1 MSNRRRLPPSGRFLL
16 ATLTLALLVIGLHSK
31 IGRLP
36 PLGPL
41 LDPVH
46 GVWGVARAAVPPKE
60 ATIQIPGLEGQVDV
74 LVDSRGVP
82 HVFATTETDAY
93 RAQGYLVAR
102 DRLFQLDLQTRATAG
117 RLTEWVGAV
126 ALSADRT
133 MRALGLA
140 EHADRDFAS
149 LDSLGPEARA
159 LRAYADGV
167 NAWIDGL
174 RPGDLPLEYRLLDV
188 RPDRWRPE
196 HTFYLLQ
203 RMNWTLSFGQ
213 HTLNRQRV
221 AAQVGAAAADVLV
234 SARSPIQEPIQPNGQ
249 NRPRFDFGPIPPPE
263 PSGQPT
269 TAPTARAGVPL
280 DAVLGSNNWAV
291 APGRTARGYA
301 ILAGD
306 PHLEL
311 TLPSIWY
318 EIHLVVPGSLNVY
331 GATIP
336 GAPGVVIGFN
346 RDVAWSF
353 TNTEADVMDYY
364 RETVDD
370 SVHPTATRLDNAWHP
385 VTTRVEEYRDP
396 GERMLAV
403 DTFFTAR
410 RGPLNRIADAWLSM
424 RWTALE
430 PSRTMRALHDGARAQ
445 TIDQWLAAME
455 QFDVPPQNLLGADR
469 SGSIAIRSTGKFPLR
484 PGNVGG
490 RIMDGSTSRSD
501 WTGFW
506 PVERMPTG
514 RDPAQGYLASA
525 NHQPLDPAVDSTY
538 LGADWSEP
546 WRALR
551 INQLLRDG
559 TTWTPEAIA
568 RLQTDPGSARA
579 DFFVPFFLAAA
590 DRLNPDGGDREL
602 GNAARMLS
610 EWDRRYS
617 RQSEQAI
624 LFELA
629 MDELASRAWDELD
642 AEGGQRIFT
651 PSSTALAELLADSSS
666 VWWDDR
672 RTPARETRDSILGQS
687 LRAAF
692 NKATERYGEPDAG
705 GWRWDRVRTMRI
717 HHLLRIPALS
727 ALAVPTAGGT
737 ATLSPMTAS
746 GTHGASWRMVVEM
759 GPEVR
764 AWTTYPGGQSANPA
778 STFYDDR
785 IPQWSAG
792 EVEAVLLPLAPD
804 SLNPDSVVARLAMTR
819 GR

>member
-1 MSNRRRLPPSGRFLL
+1 
-16 ATLTLALLVIGLHSK
+16 
-31 IGRLP
+31 
-36 PLGPL
+36 
-41 LDPVH
+41 
-46 GVWGVARAAVPPKE
+46 
-60 ATIQIPGLEGQVDV
+60 
-74 LVDSRGVP
+74 
-82 HVFATTETDAY
+82 
-93 RAQGYLVAR
+93 
-102 DRLFQLDLQTRATAG
+102 
-117 RLTEWVGAV
+117 
-126 ALSADRT
+126 
-133 MRALGLA
+133 
-140 EHADRDFAS
+140 
-149 LDSLGPEARA
+149 
-159 LRAYADGV
+159 
-167 NAWIDGL
+167 
-174 RPGDLPLEYRLLDV
+174 
-188 RPDRWRPE
+188 
-196 HTFYLLQ
+196 
-203 RMNWTLSFGQ
+203 MNWTLSFGQ
-213 HTLNRQRV
+213 LSLNKQRV
-221 AAQVGAAAADVLV
+221 AAHVGVAAANALL
-234 SARSPIQEPIQPNGQ
+234 SAHSPIQQPIQPNGQ

-263 PSGQPT
+263 LPDQSS
-269 TAPTARAGVPL
+269 TAPAAQAGTPR
-280 DAVLGSNNWAV
+280 DAALGSNNWAV
-291 APGRTARGYA
+291 APNRTARGYA

-318 EIHLVVPGSLNVY
+318 EIHLVVPGTLNVY

-364 RETVDD
+364 REAVDD
-370 SVHPTATRLDNAWHP
+370 SVRPSATLLDDEWQP

-396 GERMLAV
+396 RGQVLVA
-403 DTFFTAR
+403 DTFFTSR
-410 RGPLNRIADAWLSM
+410 RGPLRRIAGDWLSM

-445 TIDQWLAAME
+445 TIDQWLTAME

-506 PVERMPTG
+506 PVERMPAAQ
-514 RDPAQGYLASA
+514 DPAQGFIASA
-525 NHQPLDPAVDSTY
+525 NQQPIDPAVDSTY
-538 LGADWSEP
+538 LGADWREP

-551 INQLLRDG
+551 INQLLREQ
-559 TTWTPEAIA
+559 TAWTPEAMA

-602 GNAARMLS
+602 HNAARMLS

-617 RQSEQAI
+617 RENQQAI

-642 AEGGQRIFT
+642 TEAGRRVYH
-651 PSSTALAELLADSSS
+651 PSSTVLAELLADSMS

-672 RTPARETRDSILGQS
+672 TTPVQETRDSILVQS
-687 LRAAF
+687 LEAAF
-692 NKATERYGEPDAG
+692 SRATERYGEPESG
-705 GWRWDRVRTMRI
+705 GWRWDRVRTMQI

-727 ALAVPTAGGT
+727 ALAIPNAGGT
-737 ATLSPMTAS
+737 ATLSPMTAG

-792 EVEAVLLPLAPD
+792 ELEAVLLPTAPD
-804 SLNPDSVVARLAMTR
+804 SLNPDSVVARFAMTR

>member
-1 MSNRRRLPPSGRFLL
+1 VRNPRRLQQSRRFL
-16 ATLTLALLVIGLHSK
+16 AAALTLILLIVGLQSRIGP
-31 IGRLP
+31 LP

-46 GVWGVARAAVPPKE
+46 GVWGVARTAVPPKD
-60 ATIQIPGLEGQVDV
+60 ATIEIPGLGGPVEVV
-74 LVDSRGVP
+74 VDSRGVP

-126 ALSADRT
+126 ALPADRA
-133 MRALGLA
+133 MRALGLS
-140 EHADRDFAS
+140 EHADRDFAA
-149 LDSLGPEARA
+149 LDPLSPQALA
-159 LRAYADGV
+159 LRAYAEGV
-167 NAWIDGL
+167 NAWIDRL
-174 RPGDLPLEYRLLDV
+174 RPRDLPLEYRLLDV
-188 RPDRWRPE
+188 RPGRWRPE

-221 AAQVGAAAADVLV
+221 AAHVGTAAADVLL
-234 SARSPIQEPIQPNGQ
+234 STRSPIQEPVQPNGHGA
-249 NRPRFDFGPIPPPE
+249 PRFDFGPIPPPE
-263 PSGQPT
+263 PSDQVSPV
-269 TAPTARAGVPL
+269 PTAQVGGPL
-280 DAVLGSNNWAV
+280 DVAFGSNNWAV

-318 EIHLVVPGSLNVY
+318 EIHLVVPGTLNMY

-370 SVHPTATRLDNAWHP
+370 SVRPSATLLDEEWQP

-396 GERMLAV
+396 RGQALAT

-410 RGPLNRIADAWLSM
+410 RGPLRRIADTWLSM

-445 TIDQWLAAME
+445 TIDQWLTAME
-455 QFDVPPQNLLGADR
+455 QFDVPPQNLLVADR

-506 PVERMPTG
+506 PVGRMPG
-514 RDPAQGYLASA
+514 ARDPAQGFLASA
-525 NHQPLDPAVDSTY
+525 NQQPRDPAIDSTY
-538 LGADWSEP
+538 LGADWREP

-551 INQLLRDG
+551 INQLLREQTG
-559 TTWTPEAIA
+559 WTPEAMA

-590 DRLNPDGGDREL
+590 RESPGA
-602 GNAARMLS
+602 GNAELQDAARILS
-610 EWDRRYS
+610 AWDRRYPRES
-617 RQSEQAI
+617 QQAI

-629 MDELASRAWDELD
+629 MDELAERVWDELD
-642 AEGGQRIFT
+642 TEAGQRIYD
-651 PSSTALAELLADSSS
+651 PSSATLAELLADSLS

-672 RTPARETRDSILGQS
+672 HTPARETRDSILRQS

-692 NKATERYGEPDAG
+692 GIATERYGEPDAG

-727 ALAVPTAGGT
+727 ALAVPNAGGT
-737 ATLSPMTAS
+737 ATLSPMTAR

-778 STFYDDR
+778 SAFYDDR
-785 IPQWSAG
+785 ISQWSAG
-792 EVEAVLLPLAPD
+792 ELEAVLLPLIPD
-804 SLNPDSVVARLAMTR
+804 GLTPDVVVAHFSMIR

>member
-1 MSNRRRLPPSGRFLL
+1 MSNRRRLPQSGRFLI
-16 ATLTLALLVIGLHSK
+16 ATLTLALLVIGLRSR

-46 GVWGVARAAVPPKE
+46 GVWGVARTAVPPKE
-60 ATIQIPGLEGQVDV
+60 ATIEIPGLEGPVDI

-126 ALSADRT
+126 ALPADRT

-140 EHADRDFAS
+140 DHADRDFAS
-149 LDSLGPEARA
+149 LDSLSPEARA
-159 LRAYADGV
+159 LRAYAEGV

-188 RPDRWRPE
+188 QPGRWRPE

-203 RMNWTLSFGQ
+203 RMNWTLSFGR
-213 HTLNRQRV
+213 HSLNRQRV
-221 AAQVGAAAADVLV
+221 AAQVGAAAADVLL
-234 SARSPIQEPIQPNGQ
+234 SAQSPIQEPIQPNGQ

-263 PSGQPT
+263 LSDHVSP
-269 TAPTARAGVPL
+269 APTAQVGTPL

-318 EIHLVVPGSLNVY
+318 EIHLVVPGTLNVY

-370 SVHPTATRLDNAWHP
+370 TVYPAATRLDDEWQP
-385 VTTRVEEYRDP
+385 VTARVEEYRDP
-396 GERMLAV
+396 RGQVLVA
-403 DTFFTAR
+403 DTFFTSR
-410 RGPLNRIADAWLSM
+410 RGPLRQIGGHWLSM

-506 PVERMPTG
+506 PVERMPAA

-525 NHQPLDPAVDSTY
+525 NQQPLDPAVDSTY
-538 LGADWSEP
+538 LGADWREP

-551 INQLLRDG
+551 INQLLRARTAGPPRPSHDSRP
-559 TTWTPEAIA
+559 TREAPE
-568 RLQTDPGSARA
+568 RTSS
-579 DFFVPFFLAAA
+579 F
-590 DRLNPDGGDREL
+590 
-602 GNAARMLS
+602 
-610 EWDRRYS
+610 
-617 RQSEQAI
+617 
-624 LFELA
+624 
-629 MDELASRAWDELD
+629 
-642 AEGGQRIFT
+642 
-651 PSSTALAELLADSSS
+651 PSS
-666 VWWDDR
+666 WR
-672 RTPARETRDSILGQS
+672 R
-687 LRAAF
+687 
-692 NKATERYGEPDAG
+692 
-705 GWRWDRVRTMRI
+705 RI
-717 HHLLRIPALS
+717 A
-727 ALAVPTAGGT
+727 
-737 ATLSPMTAS
+737 
-746 GTHGASWRMVVEM
+746 
-759 GPEVR
+759 
-764 AWTTYPGGQSANPA
+764 
-778 STFYDDR
+778 
-785 IPQWSAG
+785 
-792 EVEAVLLPLAPD
+792 
-804 SLNPDSVVARLAMTR
+804 
-819 GR
+819 